1 METKM
6 ADVVLHIDEETT
18 ADEREGLRDAFLQT
32 GGIMAADYRNDK
44 PHLMIIEY
52 DPDTIDSSA
61 LLKIAENRGLHAE
74 LIGM

>member
-1 METKM
+1 MEIKM

-61 LLKIAENRGLHAE
+61 LLKVAENRGLHAE
-74 LIGM
+74 LVGM

>member
-18 ADEREGLRDAFLQT
+18 AEEREGLRDVFLQT
-32 GGIMAADYRNDK
+32 NGVMAADYRNDK

-61 LLKIAENRGLHAE
+61 LLKIAENKGLHAE

>member
-1 METKM
+1 M

-61 LLKIAENRGLHAE
+61 LLKVAENRGLHAE
-74 LIGM
+74 LVGM